1 MTIRETKPRL
11 LAIGWYDEDMDLFGQ
26 LQQMGFAI
34 SPVTSKHDAIKSILS
49 EPALGGLMINAD
61 TDLFDAYLLCRIM
74 RNAVQIPIIMVAANG
89 QRLNPNKAAD
99 AGADD
104 WALLPISSREFAAR
118 MFAKM
123 RRYSGLHDYSATA
136 LPALAAMVH

>member
-1 MTIRETKPRL
+1 MKINETKPRL
-11 LAIGWYDEDMDLFGQ
+11 LAIGWDSEEMDLFAQ
-26 LQQMGFAI
+26 LQQMGFGI
-34 SPVTSKHDAIKSILS
+34 SPVTSKQDALKSLLS
-49 EPALGGLMINAD
+49 EPTIGGLMINAD

-74 RNAVQIPIIMVAANG
+74 RNAFQIPIVMVAANG
-89 QRLNPNKAAD
+89 QRLNPNRAAD

-123 RRYSGLHDYSATA
+123 RRYNGLHDYSTTA
-136 LPALAAMVH
+136 LHSLGAMVH